1 MTGRRDTWWGR
12 LLFKEKP
19 PEVMPSGL
27 VRWERMDERFRERCA
42 VWSDGRVL
50 IADGYANDVELRALL
65 VELQRT
71 GAVRGQFREETASL
85 QEVAEVWRGNRVRDE
100 SLDVNPRIVEGLV
113 AIFTE
118 AARARASDVVLE
130 KGPDDCRVFAI
141 VNDRKLPLGSAM
153 TVREAEQVFGFLF
166 FVKDEGSRQ
175 TSLQRASFQG
185 FSVRRSETFP
195 LPEEIAALRCEAGPH
210 EPEGHHLYMRLFYR
224 DQVGGRK
231 TLEDLGFTAE
241 VAGLFRE
248 IRMSKYGGIFIGGT
262 TGDGKSTTLAVNLNL
277 QMREHGHRLNMV
289 TLEDPV
295 EYDIPGAV
303 QIAVGTRGIGEE
315 RGLGFAAAL
324 MHFVRVHPASGMVGE
339 IRDKMG
345 AQQVLQFIDSG
356 HQVWTTI
363 HVHTANGIL
372 FRLMD
377 LGVEVSEVTKPG
389 NIRLLVKQTLVP
401 LLCPECARP
410 ALPEGRDLP
419 EELAVLLGPG
429 VRYRSPE
436 GCPQCRTAGQSAL
449 SLAAWA
455 GYVRPLAVAEWIVP
469 DDGYLRFVQ
478 KRDAVGAWNHWV
490 DAMGGVPIG
499 RKIWRA
505 VGEGRV
511 DPADAML
518 KGAEIAEAKAVFGPS
533 GEGLREDGPGHAGA
547 APGKPVLVVDAEA
560 VE

>member
-1 MTGRRDTWWGR
+1 
-12 LLFKEKP
+12 
-19 PEVMPSGL
+19 
-27 VRWERMDERFRERCA
+27 
-42 VWSDGRVL
+42 
-50 IADGYANDVELRALL
+50 
-65 VELQRT
+65 
-71 GAVRGQFREETASL
+71 
-85 QEVAEVWRGNRVRDE
+85 
-100 SLDVNPRIVEGLV
+100 
-113 AIFTE
+113 
-118 AARARASDVVLE
+118 
-130 KGPDDCRVFAI
+130 FAI
-141 VNDRKLPLGSAM
+141 VNDRKLPLGNPM
-153 TVREAEQVFGFLF
+153 TVREAEQAFGFLF

-224 DQVGGRK
+224 DQAGGRK
-231 TLEDLGFTAE
+231 GLEDLGFTPE
-241 VAGLFRE
+241 VASLFRE

-277 QMREHGHRLNMV
+277 QMREHGRQMNMV

-295 EYDIPGAV
+295 EYNIPDAV
-303 QIAVGTRGIGEE
+303 QIAVPTRGIGEE

-389 NIRLLVKQTLVP
+389 NVRLLMKQTLVP
-401 LLCPECARP
+401 LLCPACALRG
-410 ALPEGRDLP
+410 LPEGRDLP
-419 EELAVLLGPG
+419 EELAGLLGPG
-429 VRYRSPE
+429 VRYRNPE
-436 GCPQCRTAGQSAL
+436 GCTQCRTAGQSAL

-455 GYVRPLAVAEWIVP
+455 GYARPLAVAEWIVP
-469 DDGYLRFVQ
+469 DDGYLRHVQ
-478 KRDAVGAWNHWV
+478 ARDAVGAWNHWV
-490 DAMGGVPIG
+490 DVMDGVPIG

-505 VGEGRV
+505 VGGGRV

-518 KGAEIAEAKAVFGPS
+518 KGAEIAEAVTVFGPANERG
-533 GEGLREDGPGHAGA
+533 GEELRGPGA
-547 APGKPVLVVDAEA
+547 ALPGKPVLVAEA

>member
-1 MTGRRDTWWGR
+1 MRVRRSFWHR

-27 VRWERMDERFRERCA
+27 LRWDRMDEGFRERCA

-50 IADGYANDVELRALL
+50 IAEGYANDPELRELL

-71 GAVRGQFREETASL
+71 GAVRGQMREEAGTL
-85 QEVAEVWRGNRVRDE
+85 QEIAEVWRGNRVRDE

-113 AIFTE
+113 GLFTE
-118 AARARASDVVLE
+118 AARARASDVVFE
-130 KGPDDCRVFAI
+130 KGPNACRVFAI
-141 VNDRKLPLGSAM
+141 VNDRKLPLGSDM
-153 TVREAEQVFGFLF
+153 TVREAEQAFGFLF

-195 LPEEIAALRCEAGPH
+195 LPEEIGALRCEAGPH

-224 DQVGGRK
+224 EQVGGDK
-231 TLEDLGFTAE
+231 TLEDLGFTPE
-241 VAGLFRE
+241 VASLFRE

-277 QMREHGHRLNMV
+277 QMAEHGHRLNMV

-303 QIAVGTRGIGEE
+303 QIAAGTRGLGEE

-339 IRDKMG
+339 IRDMAG

-356 HQVWTTI
+356 HQIWTTI

-377 LGVEVSEVTKPG
+377 LGVNVSEVTKPG
-389 NIRLLVKQTLVP
+389 NIRLLLKQTLVP
-401 LLCPECARP
+401 LLCPACSHTR
-410 ALPEGRDLP
+410 LPEDLP
-419 EELAVLLGPG
+419 RELAGLLGPG
-429 VRYRSPE
+429 VRYRNPE
-436 GCPQCRTAGQSAL
+436 GCPQCRKSGQSAL

-469 DDGYLRFVQ
+469 DDGYLGFVR
-478 KRDAVGAWNHWV
+478 KKDAVGAWNHWMTE
-490 DAMGGVPIG
+490 MGGVPIG

-518 KGAEIAEAKAVFGPS
+518 KGADIGEAWAVFG
-533 GEGLREDGPGHAGA
+533 GDDARR
-547 APGKPVLVVDAEA
+547 KPVLVTGAETGA
-560 VE
+560 

>member
-12 LLFKEKP
+12 LLFRERP

-71 GAVRGQFREETASL
+71 GAVRDRFREETGTL
-85 QEVAEVWRGNRVRDE
+85 QEVAEVWRGNRVDAER
-100 SLDVNPRIVEGLV
+100 LDVNPRIVEGLV
-113 AIFTE
+113 AIFDE

-141 VNDRKLPLGSAM
+141 VNDRKLPLGNPM
-153 TVREAEQVFGFLF
+153 TVREAEQAFGFLF

-224 DQVGGRK
+224 DQAGGREG
-231 TLEDLGFTAE
+231 LEDLGFTPE
-241 VAGLFRE
+241 VASLFRE

-277 QMREHGHRLNMV
+277 QMREHGRQMNMV

-303 QIAVGTRGIGEE
+303 QIAVPTRGIGEE

-389 NIRLLVKQTLVP
+389 NVRLLMKQTLVP
-401 LLCPECARP
+401 LLCPACALRG
-410 ALPEGRDLP
+410 LPEGRDLP
-419 EELAVLLGPG
+419 EELARLLGPG
-429 VRYRSPE
+429 VRYRNPE
-436 GCPQCRTAGQSAL
+436 GCAQCRTAGQSAL

-455 GYVRPLAVAEWIVP
+455 GYARPLAVAEWIVP
-469 DDGYLRFVQ
+469 DDGYLRHVQ
-478 KRDAVGAWNHWV
+478 ARDAVGARNHWV

-505 VGEGRV
+505 VGGGRV

-518 KGAEIAEAKAVFGPS
+518 KGAEIAEAVAVFGAANER
-533 GEGLREDGPGHAGA
+533 GGGDLRGPGGA
-547 APGKPVLVVDAEA
+547 IPGKPVLVADAEA

>member
-1 MTGRRDTWWGR
+1 MTARRSFWHR
-12 LLFKEKP
+12 LFWKEKP

-50 IADGYANDVELRALL
+50 IADGFANDAELRELL
-65 VELQRT
+65 VELRRT
-71 GAVRGQFREETASL
+71 GAVLGGFREEAGTL
-85 QEVAEVWRGNRVRDE
+85 QEIAEVWRGNRVRDE
-100 SLDVNPRIVEGLV
+100 GAEADPEIVEGLV
-113 AIFTE
+113 ALFAE

-130 KGPDDCRVFAI
+130 KGPDACRVFAI
-141 VNDRKLPLGSAM
+141 VNDRKLRLGPDM
-153 TVREAEQVFGFLF
+153 TVRQAEQAFGFLF

-185 FSVRRSETFP
+185 FSVRRSEAFP

-224 DQVGGRK
+224 DQVGGRQ
-231 TLEDLGFTAE
+231 TLEDLGFTPE

-262 TGDGKSTTLAVNLNL
+262 TGDGKSTTLAVNLDL
-277 QMREHGHRLNMV
+277 QMREHGRRLNMV

-303 QIAVGTRGIGEE
+303 QIAVGTRGVGEE
-315 RGLGFAAAL
+315 RDLGFAAGL
-324 MHFVRVHPASGMVGE
+324 MHFVRIHPASGMVGE
-339 IRDKMG
+339 IRDRTG

-377 LGVEVSEVTKPG
+377 LGVNVAEVTKPG
-389 NIRLLVKQTLVP
+389 NVRLLLKQTLVP
-401 LLCPECARP
+401 LLCPGC
-410 ALPEGRDLP
+410 ALPGLPAGRDLP
-419 EELAVLLGPG
+419 GELAGLLGPE
-429 VRYRSPE
+429 VRYRDPE

-455 GYVRPLAVAEWIVP
+455 GYARPLAVAEWIVP

-478 KRDAVGAWNHWV
+478 ARDAVGAWNHWTG
-490 DAMGGVPIG
+490 AMGGVPIG

-505 VGEGRV
+505 VGEGRI

-518 KGAEIAEAKAVFGPS
+518 KGAEIAGAKAVFGSS
-533 GEGLREDGPGHAGA
+533 GEGGDAVIGRLEGAVAGR
-547 APGKPVLVVDAEA
+547 PVLVADAEA
-560 VE
+560 GA

>member
-12 LLFKEKP
+12 LLFRERP

-71 GAVRGQFREETASL
+71 GAVRDRFREETGTL
-85 QEVAEVWRGNRVRDE
+85 QEVAEVWRGNRVDAER
-100 SLDVNPRIVEGLV
+100 LDVNPRIVEGLV
-113 AIFTE
+113 AIFDE

-141 VNDRKLPLGSAM
+141 VNDRKLPLGNPM
-153 TVREAEQVFGFLF
+153 TVREAEQAFGFLF

-224 DQVGGRK
+224 DQAGGREG
-231 TLEDLGFTAE
+231 LEDLGFTPE
-241 VAGLFRE
+241 VAALFRE

-277 QMREHGHRLNMV
+277 QMREHGRQMNMV

-295 EYDIPGAV
+295 EYNIPDAV
-303 QIAVGTRGIGEE
+303 QIAVPTRGIGEE

-389 NIRLLVKQTLVP
+389 NVRLLMKQTLVP
-401 LLCPECARP
+401 LLCPACALRG
-410 ALPEGRDLP
+410 LPEGRDLP
-419 EELAVLLGPG
+419 EELARLLGPG
-429 VRYRSPE
+429 VRYRNPE
-436 GCPQCRTAGQSAL
+436 GCAQCRTAGQSAL

-455 GYVRPLAVAEWIVP
+455 GYARPLAVAEWIVP
-469 DDGYLRFVQ
+469 DDGYLRHVQ
-478 KRDAVGAWNHWV
+478 ARDAVGARNHWV

-505 VGEGRV
+505 VGGGRV

-518 KGAEIAEAKAVFGPS
+518 KGAEIAEAVAVFGAANER
-533 GEGLREDGPGHAGA
+533 GGGDLRGPGGA
-547 APGKPVLVVDAEA
+547 LPGKPVLVADAEA